1 MCMSE
6 IGELVLFSL
15 IVGMVATLYGLAL
28 WGMYKI
34 IKGK

>member
-1 MCMSE
+1 MSG
-6 IGELVLFSL
+6 IGEMLLFGL

-34 IKGK
+34 IRG

>member
-1 MCMSE
+1 MSS
-6 IGELVLFSL
+6 IGEMFLFAL

-34 IKGK
+34 IRG